1 MLIIEEFGWMAYRI
15 IPAWGPLCTILT
27 TIGIS
32 EIISKFTG
40 ATFKYSTWLPKKWRI
55 LAIGESKCLGKSLKV
70 WGCIFTNLNKLNQ
83 KIKLPSCT
91 KFSVFY
97 CYT

>member
-40 ATFKYSTWLPKKWRI
+40 ATFKYSTWLPK
-55 LAIGESKCLGKSLKV
+55 
-70 WGCIFTNLNKLNQ
+70 
-83 KIKLPSCT
+83 
-91 KFSVFY
+91 
-97 CYT
+97 